1 MHMVATRL
9 DENELIRSCID
20 GEEFGFTQLVE
31 DHQDMVLSIARR
43 LGAGK
48 EQAEDIAQEVFIR
61 VFHNLGKFEGKSRL
75 STWIYRIAYNTTVE
89 LWRKRKENLSYDF
102 LVDQGWQPESYDESP
117 DILMERGDQVR
128 LLQELIAYL
137 PEKYRGVIVL
147 YYLQGKSYKQ
157 VAEIMG
163 LPLGTVKTYLH
174 RAKKALFLAYARKE
188 RGGI

>member
-1 MHMVATRL
+1 MHMVAARL

-20 GEEFGFTQLVE
+20 GEEFAFTQLVE

-61 VFHNLGKFEGKSRL
+61 VYRNLGKFEGKSKL

-89 LWRKRKENLSYDF
+89 LWRKRKENFSYDF
-102 LVDQGWQPESYDESP
+102 LVDQGWQPESCDESP
-117 DILMERGDQVR
+117 DKLMERRDQVR
-128 LLQELIAYL
+128 HLQELIAHL

-147 YYLQGKSYKQ
+147 YYLQGKSYEQ

-174 RAKKALFLAYARKE
+174 RAKKALVLAYARKE

>member
-1 MHMVATRL
+1 MCMVEARL

-20 GEEFGFTQLVE
+20 GEESAFTQLVE

-61 VFHNLGKFEGKSRL
+61 VYRNLGKFEGKSKL

-89 LWRKRKENLSYDF
+89 LWRKRKENISYDF
-102 LVDQGWQPESYDESP
+102 LVDQGWQPESYGESP
-117 DILMERGDQVR
+117 DKLMERGDQAR
-128 LLQELIAYL
+128 LLQGLIAYL

-147 YYLQGKSYKQ
+147 YYLQGKSYEQ

-174 RAKKALFLAYARKE
+174 RAKKALYLAYARKE